1 MSRAGLLNRPP
12 RVRVTASQ
20 ERIDFRD
27 SRILELEKVFKAITC
42 SSLTLQRRKQ
52 NQRDGQ
58 SHIVNE

>member
-12 RVRVTASQ
+12 QVRVTASQ
-20 ERIDFRD
+20 ERIDFPD
-27 SRILELEKVFKAITC
+27 SRILELEVFKAITC